1 MPECPV
7 ALVGRDLLSKLKAQ
21 INF

>member
-7 ALVGRDLLSKLKAQ
+7 ALLGRDLLSKLKAQ